1 MYIISPGVKKGI
13 GMPPHVPVLLDAVLE
28 AVNIHPGAIIVD
40 ATVGAGGHAAA
51 LLAAAGPQGRLLGI
65 DQDAAALA
73 LARDR
78 LAEFGP
84 RVTLV
89 HARFDRLSEVAATA
103 GIVGAD
109 AILMDLGVS
118 SMQLDDPARGFSFLR
133 DGPLDM
139 RMDSTTSG
147 PTAADLVNTLD
158 EDELADL
165 IRRYG
170 EDADGRRIARR
181 IVQGR
186 PFSRT
191 GELAQA
197 IAGSRLRKEKIHPAT
212 RTFQALRI
220 AVNDELGVLER
231 ALPQAVALLK
241 PGGRLAVISFHSL
254 EDRIVKQFFKRESA
268 DCLCPAGQPVCICG
282 HRAVVR
288 PIMRKPVMASDAEI
302 AANPRSRSARLRAVE
317 KL

>member
-1 MYIISPGVKKGI
+1 MQ
-13 GMPPHVPVLLDAVLE
+13 PHVPVLLDAVLD

-51 LLAAAGPQGRLLGI
+51 MLAAAGPQGRLLGI

-73 LARDR
+73 LARER

-89 HARFDRLSEVAATA
+89 HACFDRLSEVAATA
-103 GIVGAD
+103 GIAAAD

-118 SMQLDDPARGFSFLR
+118 SMHLDDPARGFSFLR

-139 RMDSTTSG
+139 RMDATGGG

-165 IRRYG
+165 IWRYG
-170 EDADGRRIARR
+170 EDVDSRRIARR

-191 GELAQA
+191 VELAQA
-197 IAGSRLRKEKIHPAT
+197 IAGSRPRKEKIHPAT

-231 ALPQAVALLK
+231 VLPQAVALLR

-254 EDRIVKQFFKRESA
+254 EDRIVKQFFKRESTA
-268 DCLCPAGQPVCICG
+268 CLCPAGQPVCTCG
-282 HRAVVR
+282 HRASVR
-288 PIMRKPVMASDAEI
+288 PITRKPVTVSATEI